1 MQEKKNKRLLILL
14 LLLIGATGT
23 AFWLTAREDRT
34 QTDKHLFKNFDLK
47 TISQITLQKE
57 GDTVNLVYTGARW
70 MVNEKFPAD
79 PAMIEVL
86 FATLQQAEPKRP
98 LAATQTDSIGGLLRQ
113 KAVKVTLISNGS
125 AVSSFFA
132 GGNNAKNQAYFMQ
145 EGEST
150 PYLMNIP
157 GYRVYVSGIFELDE
171 SGWREK
177 RVFAFNW
184 RNFRQ
189 LDATFP
195 GSKAD
200 DFTVSMENQYFTIPG
215 LHVVDTTRLNNFLDD
230 VSLLTADEFV
240 PNTRHLDSL
249 SKTIPILTVLVKDI
263 AGREY
268 TWSIFPPAGEEAPF
282 PALITG
288 GQWAYFHPNKVEGLV
303 RPRGFFGK

>member
-1 MQEKKNKRLLILL
+1 MHTCVENDLPVSDYAGEKNKRLLILL

-177 RVFAFNW
+177 EY
-184 RNFRQ
+184 
-189 LDATFP
+189 LHLTGGTF
-195 GSKAD
+195 GN
-200 DFTVSMENQYFTIPG
+200 SMPHFPEAKRTISPS
-215 LHVVDTTRLNNFLDD
+215 LWKISILPFQVCM
-230 VSLLTADEFV
+230 LLT
-240 PNTRHLDSL
+240 
-249 SKTIPILTVLVKDI
+249 
-263 AGREY
+263 
-268 TWSIFPPAGEEAPF
+268 
-282 PALITG
+282 
-288 GQWAYFHPNKVEGLV
+288 
-303 RPRGFFGK
+303 PRGSIISWTTCPC